1 MSDENNAP
9 IATRDD
15 SSAPAP
21 REARQKPARIRRGSR
36 QTRYLAQSVILEE
49 AGSPGLI
56 RFAMLTNGLVVCAF
70 IAWSFI
76 TKVEEVAIASGEV
89 VPTGRVQMIQHLE
102 GGIIA
107 EILVDDGD
115 VVDSKQVMLR
125 LDPASA
131 RAELEQMRAR
141 QAGLLLKAERLR
153 AFGAGRKPNF
163 DIVGKEFAHLI
174 EDQRSIYE
182 VQVSGRENRR
192 QVLLDQIEQ
201 RKAEQSLIT
210 KREST
215 VRNQLSLVNEEL
227 KMHKKLFKKGLSSK
241 IRYLDAQRKVNQ
253 AKGEMNDTQSEK
265 RRTAEALAESR
276 ARLAE
281 LETSLREEALSEMG
295 GVTAELAQVCEGLN
309 KLSDR
314 VKRLDIVSPVRGI
327 VKGLKAHTVGG
338 VLGPGGIVLEIVPL
352 DKELIVESR
361 INTRDVGHI
370 SVGQPVTV
378 KVVTYDFARYG
389 GITGV
394 LEEIFAST
402 YVDDNGEPYYKGIV
416 SLDRSYV
423 AFDSEQN
430 RVLPGMTVQADINTG
445 TKTLFQYILKPV
457 YSSISEAFR
466 ER

>member
-1 MSDENNAP
+1 MSDEINAP
-9 IATRDD
+9 IATRED
-15 SSAPAP
+15 SPPAP
-21 REARQKPARIRRGSR
+21 QPAPRIRRGSR

-56 RFAMLTNGLVVCAF
+56 RFAMLTIALVIAAF
-70 IAWSFI
+70 IVWSFV
-76 TKVEEVAIASGEV
+76 TKVEEVAVAAGEV

-102 GGIIA
+102 GGIIS

-115 VVDSKQVMLR
+115 VVDKSQVLLR

-141 QAGLLLKAERLR
+141 QAALQLKAERLR

-163 DIVGKEFAHLI
+163 DIVGKEYAHLI

-192 QVLLDQIEQ
+192 QVLLDQISQ
-201 RKAEQSLIT
+201 RKAEQTLINT
-210 KREST
+210 REST
-215 VRNQLSLVNEEL
+215 VRNQLALVSEEL
-227 KMHKKLFKKGLSSK
+227 SMHEKLFKKGLSSK
-241 IRYLDAQRKVNQ
+241 IKYLDAQRKVNEAQ
-253 AKGEMNDTQSEK
+253 GELNDTMSEK
-265 RRTAEALAESR
+265 RRTAEALAEARS
-276 ARLAE
+276 RLAE
-281 LETSLREEALSEMG
+281 LETTLREEALSEMG
-295 GVTAELAQVCEGLN
+295 GVTAELAQVREGLN
-309 KLSDR
+309 KLTDR
-314 VKRLDIVSPVRGI
+314 VRRLEIVSPVRGI

-338 VLGPGGIVLEIVPL
+338 VIGPGGIVLEVVPL

-361 INTRDVGHI
+361 INTRDIGHV

-394 LEEIFAST
+394 LEEISAST
-402 YVDDNGEPYYKGIV
+402 YVDENGVPYYKGVV
-416 SLDRSYV
+416 SLDRAYV
-423 AFDSEQN
+423 GYDPEQN
-430 RVLPGMTVQADINTG
+430 RVLPGMTVQADISTG
-445 TKTLFQYILKPV
+445 TKTLFEYLLKPV
-457 YSSISEAFR
+457 YSSINESFR